1 MYFEPTYLG
10 LFDSPTDTRCA
21 ELYPLSV
28 TVTMALRDILRDNP
42 TRQWID
48 GATYGQFRPEDA
60 DVLREWAACAN
71 KQDECTLLTLADE
84 VAYCPAFRLGQSCDF
99 PELREPLYDYD

>member
-21 ELYPLSV
+21 ELYHLSV

-48 GATYGQFRPEDA
+48 GAPYGQFRPEDA
-60 DVLREWAACAN
+60 DVLREWAACAPM
-71 KQDECTLLTLADE
+71 ETRSTLESRRSSSD
-84 VAYCPAFRLGQSCDF
+84 R
-99 PELREPLYDYD
+99 R